1 MKEQLIELC
10 DKNEHLLA
18 IILERGSRLI
28 MGDIL
33 YEASRFPFSGVNKKC
48 VFDFCKKTNALARF
62 EFENYLRSEKDDFNE
77 DNGNDI

>member
-10 DKNEHLLA
+10 EKNEHLLA

-28 MGDIL
+28 IGDIL
-33 YEASRFPFSGVNKKC
+33 YEASRFPYKVGEKE
-48 VFDFCKKTNALARF
+48 VFDFCKKTNALARL

-77 DNGNDI
+77 DHGDDI